1 MPGRI
6 LIADDV
12 ATNRIVMK
20 VKLSEAC
27 YDVLQA
33 GGGRRALEMARA
45 ERPDL
50 ILLDLMMPDMDG
62 IAVCRKLRA
71 DPATAGIPVIMITA
85 RRDSAAKMQALKAGA
100 DDFLSK
106 PLDDMILL
114 ARVRSLLRARETA
127 QELALREGTRRALGF
142 EEAPQGFAR
151 QGRVA
156 LVAQRR
162 EAALAW
168 KTALMPHLPRTRLEV
183 LTRTLALARPEA
195 AMAPDVFVIAADL
208 DRPLAGLSLLS
219 DLRAR
224 PATRHASVVMAVEEG
239 ARDAA
244 AMALDLGA
252 NDLVT
257 APFDPEE
264 MALRLA
270 TQLARKQQADQLRA
284 SVKDGLRL
292 AVTDPLTGLFNRRYA
307 LPHLARIADRAQDSG
322 RPFAVMLIDLDRFKA
337 INDRHGHAAGDAVL
351 TAMAKRLTRNLR
363 AVDLIARIG
372 GEEFLVVLPET
383 GLAEATATAE
393 RLRTRIIATPVP
405 LPGDAGV
412 LTVSASIGLALS
424 EGGDSGVDALLERAD
439 RALYAAKA
447 EGRNKVTVSSRPA
460 A

>member
-20 VKLSEAC
+20 VKLSQAC

-33 GGGRRALEMARA
+33 AGGQRALELARA

-50 ILLDLMMPDMDG
+50 ILLDLAMPDMDG
-62 IAVCRKLRA
+62 VTVCRQLRA
-71 DPATAGIPVIMITA
+71 DPVTAGIPVIMVTA
-85 RRDSAAKMQALKAGA
+85 QCDSAAKMRALKAGA

-106 PLDDMILL
+106 PLDDVILL

-127 QELALREGTRRALGF
+127 QELALRDGTRRALGF
-142 EEAPQGFAR
+142 QEAPQGFFPP
-151 QGRVA
+151 GRIA
-156 LVAQRR
+156 LVAQGR
-162 EAALAW
+162 EVALAW
-168 KTALMPHLPRTRLEV
+168 KTALLPHLPRTRLEV
-183 LTRTLALARPEA
+183 LTRNLALARPEA
-195 AMAPDVFVIAADL
+195 AQAPDVFVVAADL
-208 DRPLAGLSLLS
+208 EHPLAGLSLLS

-224 PATRHASVVMAVEEG
+224 AATRHAALVMVVDEG
-239 ARDAA
+239 TREAA

-257 APFDPEE
+257 APFEPEE
-264 MALRLA
+264 MALRLT
-270 TQLARKQQADQLRA
+270 TQLARKQQADRLRA

-307 LPHLARIADRAQDSG
+307 LPHLARIAERAKASG
-322 RPFAVMLIDLDRFKA
+322 RPFAVMVIDLDRFKSV
-337 INDRHGHAAGDAVL
+337 NDRHGHAAGDAVL
-351 TAMAKRLTRNLR
+351 AAMAKRLTANLR

-393 RLRTRIIATPVP
+393 RLRARINTTPVP
-405 LPGDAGV
+405 LPGGGGA
-412 LTVSASIGLALS
+412 LSVSASIGLALS
-424 EGGDSGVDALLERAD
+424 QDGGGCVDALIARAD

-447 EGRNKVTVSSRPA
+447 EGRNKVTVSCPVA
-460 A
+460 

>member
-20 VKLSEAC
+20 AKLSQAC
-27 YDVLQA
+27 YDVLLA
-33 GGGRRALEMARA
+33 EGGQRALDMARA

-62 IAVCRKLRA
+62 ITVCRQLRA
-71 DPATAGIPVIMITA
+71 DPATAGIPVIMVTA
-85 RRDSAAKMQALKAGA
+85 QRGSAAKMRALKAGA

-142 EEAPQGFAR
+142 EEAPQGFVP
-151 QGRVA
+151 QGRIA
-156 LVAQRR
+156 LVARRR
-162 EAALAW
+162 EAALGW
-168 KTALMPHLPRTRLEV
+168 KTALLPHLPRTRLEV
-183 LTRTLALARPEA
+183 LSRSLALARPEA
-195 AMAPDVFVIAADL
+195 MPAPDVFVITADL
-208 DRPLAGLSLLS
+208 EQPLAGLSLLT

-224 PATRHASVVMAVEEG
+224 PATRHASVVMVVDED

-270 TQLARKQQADQLRA
+270 TQLARKKQADQLRA

-307 LPHLARIADRAQDSG
+307 LQHLARIAERAKASG
-322 RPFAVMLIDLDRFKA
+322 RPFAVMLIDLDRFKT

-351 TAMAKRLTRNLR
+351 AALAERLTGNLR
-363 AVDLIARIG
+363 AVDLVARIG

-393 RLRTRIIATPVP
+393 RLRARINATPVP
-405 LPGDAGV
+405 LPAEAGA
-412 LTVSASIGLALS
+412 LSVSASIGLALW
-424 EGGDSGVDALLERAD
+424 EGGDSGIDGLLARAD

>member
-6 LIADDV
+6 LVADDV

-27 YDVLQA
+27 YEVLQA
-33 GGGRRALEMARA
+33 EGGRRALDLARA

-50 ILLDLMMPDMDG
+50 ILMDLVMPDMDG
-62 IAVCRKLRA
+62 IAVCRQLRA

-85 RRDSAAKMQALKAGA
+85 QRDSAAKMRALKAGA

-106 PLDDMILL
+106 PLDDVILL

-127 QELALREGTRRALGF
+127 QELALHDGTRRALGF
-142 EEAPQGFAR
+142 HEAPQGFAIP
-151 QGRVA
+151 GRIA

-162 EAALAW
+162 ELALGW
-168 KTALMPHLPRTRLEV
+168 KTALQPHLPGARLEV
-183 LTRTLALARPEA
+183 LSRNAALARPEA
-195 AMAPDVFVIAADL
+195 VKAPDVYAIAADL
-208 DRPLAGLSLLS
+208 DRPRAGLSLLS

-224 PATRHASVVMAVEEG
+224 AATRHAAVVMVVDDG
-239 ARDAA
+239 AREAA

-252 NDLVT
+252 SDLVT

-264 MALRLA
+264 MALRLS
-270 TQLARKQQADQLRA
+270 TQLARKQQADRLRA

-307 LPHLARIADRAQDSG
+307 LPHLARIAERARASG
-322 RPFAVMLIDLDRFKA
+322 RPFAVLLIDLDRFKA
-337 INDRHGHAAGDAVL
+337 INDLHGHAAGDAVL
-351 TAMAKRLTRNLR
+351 AAMAQRLTANLR
-363 AVDLIARIG
+363 AVDLTARIG
-372 GEEFLVVLPET
+372 GEEFLVVLPDT
-383 GLAEATATAE
+383 ALDEAAATAE
-393 RLRTRIIATPVP
+393 RLRARINATPVP
-405 LPGDAGV
+405 LPGGAGA
-412 LTVSASIGLALS
+412 LSVSASIGLALS
-424 EGGDSGVDALLERAD
+424 EDGAGCVDALLARAD

-447 EGRNKVTVSSRPA
+447 EGRNKVTVSCPA